1 MINRATDASGLARV
15 WREAV
20 AGSRILSAGRFVE
33 RGVPD
38 SPPND
43 GVILQ
48 RRDEALIRCDEA
60 LIQILDSS
68 AVIRLFERAGSRALN
83 GWRES
88 AGARVLDRW
97 TALALH
103 RRIRLSAI
111 ALGAGLLVHLGL
123 TRFSAPEPTT
133 IARAAWI
140 GVLVVIVL
148 TGVMSRGLA
157 AAWSGSTMR
166 RRVKGELR

>member
-1 MINRATDASGLARV
+1 MSDRGTDTSSLTRG
-15 WREAV
+15 WREAA

-33 RGVPD
+33 RVPD
-38 SPPND
+38 SPRND

-48 RRDEALIRCDEA
+48 RRDEALI
-60 LIQILDSS
+60 QILDSS
-68 AVIRLFERAGSRALN
+68 AFIRLLGRAGWRALN
-83 GWRES
+83 AWRGS
-88 AGARVLDRW
+88 SGARVLDRW

-133 IARAAWI
+133 IARGAWI

-157 AAWSGSTMR
+157 AAWR
-166 RRVKGELR
+166 AYGERS

>member
-1 MINRATDASGLARV
+1 MSDRATETSGLTRV
-15 WREAV
+15 WREAA

-33 RGVPD
+33 RGVAD

-43 GVILQ
+43 GVVLQ
-48 RRDEALIRCDEA
+48 RRDQA

-68 AVIRLFERAGSRALN
+68 VFLRLLARAGSRALN
-83 GWRES
+83 GWRGS
-88 AGARVLDRW
+88 SGARVLDRW
-97 TALALH
+97 TALPLH